1 MPTKLQLLSE
11 LAEETARSV
20 TSSLKNWTGFLTTVG
35 RLYKY
40 PYHEQL
46 MIYAQRPDA
55 TACAEY
61 ELWNNT
67 MNRYVRRG
75 SKGIG
80 LLDPTGDTLKLK
92 YVFDISDT
100 GGRENSRRPFLW
112 EMQEH
117 HKEPVLK
124 MLKDRYG
131 AEDSTLSDGFY
142 NIARNMSKE
151 YYDNH
156 KDDIR
161 YLIENSFLEE
171 YDEDNLRLA
180 FEDAAT
186 VSTAYTLM
194 KRCGVDTEGYFS
206 HNDFS
211 SIFDFNTADAVA
223 LLGTAVSEQ
232 SEQIFRQ
239 ISITIIKTE
248 RERGKENERNHL
260 QQERG
265 LSDTP
270 PPVSYTHLTLPTTP
284 YV

>member
-11 LAEETARSV
+11 LAEETAKRV
-20 TSSLKNWTGFLTTVG
+20 TSSIENWTSFLITIG

-61 ELWNNT
+61 DLWNNT

-75 SKGIG
+75 SKGIA
-80 LLDPTGDTLKLK
+80 LLNPTGDTLKLK
-92 YVFDISDT
+92 YVFDVSDT

-112 EMQEH
+112 EMQEY
-117 HKEPVLK
+117 HKEPVLE
-124 MLKDRYG
+124 MLMDRYG
-131 AEDSTLSDGFY
+131 AEDITLADAFY

-151 YYDNH
+151 YYNNH
-156 KDDIR
+156 KADIR

-194 KRCGVDTEGYFS
+194 KRCGLDTEGYFA
-206 HNDFS
+206 HDDFS
-211 SIFDFNTADAVA
+211 SIYDFNTADAVA

-248 RERGKENERNHL
+248 RERSK
-260 QQERG
+260 
-265 LSDTP
+265 
-270 PPVSYTHLTLPTTP
+270 
-284 YV
+284 